1 MEVTVDASV
10 IMAVVLNEPSKAKL
24 LQATRGA
31 ELLSAPS
38 LPWEVGNALSALFK
52 RNRIDL
58 AEAELALESFAKIPV
73 RLPSLGIEPS
83 VALAKRYDVYAYDA
97 YVIDCARRYKTP
109 LLTLDR
115 RQSDVAKSEGI
126 TVLELDP

>member
-52 RNRIDL
+52 RSRIDL
-58 AEAELALESFAKIPV
+58 PEAELALESFARIAV
-73 RLPSLGIEPS
+73 RLPSLDIGSS

-126 TVLELDP
+126 TVLELGS